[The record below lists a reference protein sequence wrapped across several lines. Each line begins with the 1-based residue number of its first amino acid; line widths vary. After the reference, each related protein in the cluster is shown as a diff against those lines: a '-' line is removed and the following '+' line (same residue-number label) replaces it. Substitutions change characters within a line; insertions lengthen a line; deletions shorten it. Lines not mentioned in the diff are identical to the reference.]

1 MHAGIKGVTN
11 LLTAKD
17 EAKMVAQPSSRA
29 QAKNGKK
36 FQAKLGKITDYL
48 VDGYW
53 YADYVAITDVADGII
68 NYRAPSKPFGEMEF
82 SRDPSGALT
91 AEVSYIDPE
100 SGSPVTEDYIVGV
113 QPFEKSFYMISLD
126 DRELVLGSVN
136 MKSDTLTRTIFEGDG
151 DGGLLGIFEY
161 TRSLDPHR

>member
-1 MHAGIKGVTN
+1 
-11 LLTAKD
+11 
-17 EAKMVAQPSSRA
+17 MVAQPSSRA
-29 QAKNGKK
+29 QARNSKK
-36 FQAKLGKITDYL
+36 FQAKLDKITDYL

-53 YADYVAITDVADGII
+53 YADYVGITEVDDGII
-68 NYRAPSKPFGEMEF
+68 NYAAPSKPFGELEF

-91 AEVSYIDPE
+91 ALVSYIDSS
-100 SGSPVTEDYIVGV
+100 SGDLVTEGYIVGV
-113 QPFEKSFYMISLD
+113 QPFEKSFFMISLD
-126 DRELVLGSVN
+126 DRELVLVSVN

>member
-1 MHAGIKGVTN
+1 
-11 LLTAKD
+11 
-17 EAKMVAQPSSRA
+17 MVAQPSSRA
-29 QAKNGKK
+29 QARNSKK
-36 FQAKLGKITDYL
+36 FQAKLDKITDYL
-48 VDGYW
+48 VNGYW
-53 YADYVAITDVADGII
+53 YADYVGITEVDDGII
-68 NYRAPSKPFGEMEF
+68 NYAAPSKPFGELEF

-91 AEVSYIDPE
+91 ALVSYIDSS
-100 SGSPVTEDYIVGV
+100 SGDLVTEGYIVGV
-113 QPFEKSFYMISLD
+113 QPFEKSFFMISLD

>member
-1 MHAGIKGVTN
+1 
-11 LLTAKD
+11 
-17 EAKMVAQPSSRA
+17 MVAQPWSRA
-29 QAKNGKK
+29 QAKNNKK
-36 FQAKLGKITDYL
+36 FQAKLDKITDYL

-53 YADYVAITDVADGII
+53 YADYVGITDVADGII
-68 NYRAPSKPFGEMEF
+68 NYRAPSKPFGELEF

-91 AEVSYIDPE
+91 AQVSYIDSS
-100 SGSPVTEDYIVGV
+100 SGDLVTEDYIVGV

-161 TRSLDPHR
+161 TRSSDPHIV

>member
-1 MHAGIKGVTN
+1 
-11 LLTAKD
+11 
-17 EAKMVAQPSSRA
+17 MVAQPSSRA
-29 QAKNGKK
+29 QARNNKK
-36 FQAKLGKITDYL
+36 FQAKLDKITDYL

-53 YADYVAITDVADGII
+53 YADYVGITDVADGII
-68 NYRAPSKPFGEMEF
+68 SYNQPRRPFGELDF

-91 AEVSYIDPE
+91 AEVSYIDPGT
-100 SGSPVTEDYIVGV
+100 GSPVSESYIVGV
-113 QPFEKSFYMISLD
+113 QPFEKSFYMLSLD

-136 MKSDTLTRTIFEGDG
+136 MKTDTLTRTIFEGDG